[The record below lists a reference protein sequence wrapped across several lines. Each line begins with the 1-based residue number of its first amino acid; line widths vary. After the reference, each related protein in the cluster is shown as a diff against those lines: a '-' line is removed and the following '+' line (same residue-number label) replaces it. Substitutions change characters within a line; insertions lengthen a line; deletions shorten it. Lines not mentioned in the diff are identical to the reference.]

1 MELILVRHAE
11 TEWNSMGRCQGVAD
25 LPLSECGRE
34 QARRVALSLGTTPL
48 SAVYT
53 SDLRRA
59 VQTAREVA
67 ALHGLEPVA
76 DRRLREMDQGRFEG
90 LRYEEIKRSHADF
103 LRRWRSAPEVV
114 RIPDGETLLEV
125 QGRMLQVVDEILE
138 RHAGGRVAVVSHQLA
153 LSSLVCGLLGLPLV
167 EFVNIQL
174 AVASRSVLRRGPR
187 GFEVV
192 AMNDV
197 SHLAGLA
204 G

>member
-1 MELILVRHAE
+1 M
-11 TEWNSMGRCQGVAD
+11 
-25 LPLSECGRE
+25 
-34 QARRVALSLGTTPL
+34 
-48 SAVYT
+48 
-53 SDLRRA
+53 
-59 VQTAREVA
+59 
-67 ALHGLEPVA
+67 
-76 DRRLREMDQGRFEG
+76 
-90 LRYEEIKRSHADF
+90 
-103 LRRWRSAPEVV
+103 
-114 RIPDGETLLEV
+114 LEV

>member
-11 TEWNSMGRCQGVAD
+11 TEWNSTGRCQGVAD
-25 LPLSECGRE
+25 LPLSGCGRE
-34 QARRVALSLGTTPL
+34 QARRVALSLSATPL

-59 VQTAREVA
+59 VETAREVA
-67 ALHGLEPVA
+67 APHGLEPVA

-114 RIPDGETLLEV
+114 RIPGGETLLEV
-125 QGRMLQVVDEILE
+125 QGRMLQVVDEILKQ
-138 RHAGGRVAVVSHQLA
+138 HAGGRVAVVSHQLA
-153 LSSLVCGLLGLPLV
+153 LSSLLCGLLGLPLL
-167 EFVNIQL
+167 EFVNIRL
-174 AVASRSVLRRGPR
+174 AVASRSVLRCGPR

-192 AMNDV
+192 VMNDV
-197 SHLAGLA
+197 SHLAGM
-204 G
+204 GG